1 MWEYFRRNTGSKG
14 IGAVCRSRGAPYDA
28 SDDATRPFGEDMTRE
43 TVTEMWRQ
51 SGLSGPEFRQQHYPD
66 ATITVEVGKHQS

>member
-1 MWEYFRRNTGSKG
+1 MLQVQIE
-14 IGAVCRSRGAPYDA
+14 AVVADEGAPLA
-28 SDDATRPFGEDMTRE
+28 WADDATRSFGEDMTRE